1 MDKLFRTLALD
12 FPDLE
17 DLVDEV
23 HDCAQVALEDV
34 PAFEAVLR
42 YQDPSGPQLSIFS
55 FDTEWTALPSL
66 RSAKPTEV
74 AAYRITPYIALV
86 EISGLGAGADSPDS
100 GPHNLRFSA
109 LSDSAFALPAGNPA
123 GGERRAESMDIAA
136 VALDV
141 TLSQADAESDRDS
154 GGKDVGAEFLLRAP
168 STEEFYRSFKPR
180 WVTPHAHIE
189 GVIKSVELRHVELTD
204 QDFYFCTVPM
214 PFGDLALALPADA
227 APKVGQRCSGD
238 VIMVASTH
246 HWPPRY

>member
-23 HDCAQVALEDV
+23 HDSAQVALGDV
-34 PAFEAVLR
+34 PAFEAVLS
-42 YQDPSGPQLSIFS
+42 YQDPSGPRLSIFS

-66 RSAKPTEV
+66 RTAHPTEV
-74 AAYRITPYIALV
+74 SAYRITPYIALV
-86 EISGLGAGADSPDS
+86 EISGAGRRETDDSALESTDS
-100 GPHNLRFSA
+100 GEQSLRFSA

-123 GGERRAESMDIAA
+123 GGEHRAESMDIAA
-136 VALDV
+136 IALDV
-141 TLSQADAESDRDS
+141 TLGEPGNEDTDT
-154 GGKDVGAEFLLRAP
+154 EFSLRAP
-168 STEEFYRSFKPR
+168 STEEFYRSYKPR

-189 GVIKSVELRHVELTD
+189 GVINSVEQRHVELTD
-204 QDFYFCTVPM
+204 QDFYFCTVQT

-227 APKVGQRCSGD
+227 EPHVGQACSGE